1 MGLKVYIDGEY
12 FEKDEAKISVFDHG
26 LLYGDGVFEGIR
38 SYSGRVFRMD
48 AHVSR
53 LYNSAKAIM
62 LNIPVTPDEMKK
74 IITDTLEINGLSD
87 AYIRLIITR
96 GRGTL
101 GLGPDK
107 CPSPSIIC
115 IADSIALY
123 PKEFYEN
130 GLEVVTA
137 STRRFG
143 LGTLYPQVKSL
154 NYLNNIL
161 AKMEALNAGC
171 PEAILLNVNG
181 AVAECS
187 GDNIFIIKGGRLVTP
202 DVNSGILE
210 GITREAVIELA
221 IKEGIP
227 VEERTV
233 SRYETFTADE
243 CFLTGTAAEV
253 ISVVKID
260 QRPIA
265 DGKPGPITKLLHE
278 RFNELV
284 HSEGA

>member
-1 MGLKVYIDGEY
+1 MGLKVYVDGEY
-12 FEKDEAKISVFDHG
+12 YEKDEAKISVFDHG

-48 AHVSR
+48 AHIDR

-62 LNIPVTPDEMKK
+62 LDIPATPDQMKK
-74 IITDTLEINGLSD
+74 IITDTLEINNLSD
-87 AYIRLIITR
+87 AYVRLIATR
-96 GRGTL
+96 GCGTL
-101 GLGPDK
+101 GLGPDR

-115 IADSIALY
+115 IADFIALY
-123 PKEFYEN
+123 PKELYES

-137 STRRFG
+137 STRRIS

-161 AKMEALNAGC
+161 AKTEALNSGC
-171 PEAILLNVNG
+171 SEAIMLNANG
-181 AVAECS
+181 AVAECT
-187 GDNIFIIKGGRLVTP
+187 GDNIFIVKGGRLITP
-202 DVNSGILE
+202 DVSSGILE

-221 IKEGIP
+221 GKEGIP

-253 ISVVKID
+253 ISVIKID
-260 QRPIA
+260 QRLIA
-265 DGKPGPITKLLHE
+265 DGKPGPMTKLLHE

-284 HSEGA
+284 RNEGA